1 MIKNSTFRFQTN
13 ISLESYQKKTDA
25 TACLSKAGA
34 AAVGMNKM
42 AFYRMS
48 VTVDEFLQYATTG
61 HAFCNIFSFDPDQ
74 KYWVTTSTGKH
85 YQSYPVYRNG
95 PNKGAMK
102 LSFKSDQFFYGS
114 QAVYVDVDFTRYTN
128 VMDYLLTLTYPP
140 TCVYMSYSDGVDK
153 GGVVSRRFRMVYVLD
168 QIYSREEFIRIST
181 ALTDQIVLDT
191 AEPMQDD
198 CGKRPSQYMNGVYGN
213 NETYKSNF
221 IYTAADF
228 PQSEDPPASPPQ
240 QSQGSADDI
249 TFDES
254 LIREMET
261 MDYDRF
267 MHYHSLQY
275 RYVYRTERPGEWN
288 GIYQFTD
295 EFFLELWYPPERQ
308 MDGMHR
314 RRQLFKRACLRRLIE
329 PGIDA
334 NTLLFNLYVDRKRFF
349 DNSDGVLSLDALMTR
364 VKRAMGLTPEQLVA
378 VCSSEIR
385 RCQRTR
391 PKFIVKSG
399 IRTDW
404 GVLSGIGKRIRW
416 AELDRNYDHSKSV
429 LENAD
434 NLDVSLSTLYRY
446 CKERF
451 IDTDPDRQMTY
462 REKREAKRKAKG
474 IEIERFQSIY
484 DPSLSLRQNLVQLEN
499 AGLNM
504 TLGTLARWIEKYID
518 LPDIADSEPANNA
531 CPPSL
536 DLGPLDVS
544 FTVPFSNWNPTP
556 ADYGY
561 PVSAWDK
568 PEAREEEVMNSNGN
582 WSYPQSAWPKPQYIW

>member
-1 MIKNSTFRFQTN
+1 MIKDSTFRFHTS
-13 ISLESYQKKTDA
+13 ISQEGYQNKTDA
-25 TACLSKAGA
+25 TACLSKLGA
-34 AAVGMNKM
+34 DAIGMNKM

-61 HAFCNIFSFDPDQ
+61 HAFCNIFAFDVNQ
-74 KYWVTTSTGKH
+74 KYWVTTSSGKH
-85 YQSYPVYRNG
+85 YQSYPVYKYG

-114 QAVYVDVDFTRYTN
+114 QAVYVDVDYTRYTN
-128 VMDYLLTLTYPP
+128 IIDYLGTLSYPP

-168 QIYSREEFIRIST
+168 RIYGRDEFIRIST

-191 AEPMQDD
+191 AEPMEDD

-213 NETYKSNF
+213 NETYKSYY

-228 PQSEDPPASPPQ
+228 PQSYDPPSPP
-240 QSQGSADDI
+240 QSQGSADEVV
-249 TFDES
+249 FDEN

-267 MHYHSLQY
+267 MHFHSLHY
-275 RYVYRTERPGEWN
+275 RYVFRTERSGEWN
-288 GIYQFTD
+288 GIYQLTD
-295 EFFLELWYPPERQ
+295 EYFLELWYPRERQ

-334 NTLLFNLYVDRKRFF
+334 DTLLFNLFVDRKRFF

-364 VKRAMGLTPEQLVA
+364 VKRAMGLTPEQLMA

-385 RCQRTR
+385 YSQEHR
-391 PKFIVKSG
+391 PRFIVKSG

-404 GVLSGIGKRIRW
+404 GTLSGIGKRIRW
-416 AELDRNYDHSKSV
+416 AELDREYDRGKSV
-429 LENAD
+429 KENAE

-451 IDTDPDRQMTY
+451 IDTNPDRPMTE
-462 REKREAKRKAKG
+462 REKREAKRKAKAKD
-474 IEIERFQSIY
+474 IERFKDLY
-484 DPSLSLRQNLVQLEN
+484 DPSLSLQRNLDLLED
-499 AGLNM
+499 AGLKM
-504 TLGTLARWIEKYID
+504 SSGCLRDWIEKYIESAAEPTFTATTFNFGSQNVFPAP
-518 LPDIADSEPANNA
+518 PDFRDWQPA
-531 CPPSL
+531 
-536 DLGPLDVS
+536 
-544 FTVPFSNWNPTP
+544 TT
-556 ADYGY
+556 DYY
-561 PVSAWDK
+561 DIPVSSWDI
-568 PEAREEEVMNSNGN
+568 PEAREESEKAFNQV
-582 WSYPQSAWPKPQYIW
+582 WFEPPKLDWIYNV